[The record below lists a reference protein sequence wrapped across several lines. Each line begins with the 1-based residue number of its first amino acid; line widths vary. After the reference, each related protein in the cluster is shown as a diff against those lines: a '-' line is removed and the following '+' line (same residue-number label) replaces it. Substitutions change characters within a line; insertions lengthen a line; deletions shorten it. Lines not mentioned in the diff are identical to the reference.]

1 MNHLIRWRTSWRKFL
16 ESWSASIIRHGF
28 SVIFFS
34 LAIDKVLQK
43 LNKAKRNFR
52 KKSNKNIRPWS
63 NFSRISR
70 NIARAWNKIWIKKS
84 RRTIQNRKF
93 SRFCWRLRSW
103 HHGRRGHDRH
113 ALTNQSLA
121 MTSRADFVWPF
132 WPAEGLFDCLN
143 AIYIYLDVELL
154 SEMINLQTKLIT
166 VWDSNIELILKEN
179 VHILQHLHN
188 SVYL

>member
-1 MNHLIRWRTSWRKFL
+1 MAFQWF
-16 ESWSASIIRHGF
+16 
-28 SVIFFS
+28 FFS

-121 MTSRADFVWPF
+121 MTSRADFVWPLLTRRRII
-132 WPAEGLFDCLN
+132 WLFERHL
-143 AIYIYLDVELL
+143 YLSWCWTSIWNDKFT
-154 SEMINLQTKLIT
+154 N
-166 VWDSNIELILKEN
+166 
-179 VHILQHLHN
+179 
-188 SVYL
+188 